1 MKSEGRLEVCFNGE
15 WGTVCD
21 DYFDNHAA
29 DVVCRQLNYTTP
41 GECVHSTVVCVCVL
55 QWTHTCTVITD
66 GACLCNWAILS
77 SLCIQL
83 KPVFVYCSVVH
94 ALHIF
99 VVLFFV
105 LVVLQLVIQ
114 VSCVS
119 YYVLIPIQCVVKT

>member
-41 GECVHSTVVCVCVL
+41 GECVHSTVVCVCVCVL
-55 QWTHTCTVITD
+55 QWTHTCAVITD

-83 KPVFVYCSVVH
+83 KLIVPLFMPYIYLWCSSLCWLYCNSLFKSAVSVTMSSFQSNVW
-94 ALHIF
+94 
-99 VVLFFV
+99 
-105 LVVLQLVIQ
+105 
-114 VSCVS
+114 
-119 YYVLIPIQCVVKT
+119 